1 MSKKKAFVLLTNPF
15 HLILG
20 ECLLFNRKNIIKIG
34 IIINPTINENSIN
47 IIKFNAKIL
56 GYKKILD
63 LRSYG
68 KKIFDFERTKLF
80 VKLFNQKKFNF
91 YLKKKNLF

>member
-15 HLILG
+15 HLIWG

-56 GYKKILD
+56 G
-63 LRSYG
+63 
-68 KKIFDFERTKLF
+68 
-80 VKLFNQKKFNF
+80 
-91 YLKKKNLF
+91 